1 MSRLNESKKGS
12 EGVRHPARRYWI
24 DDPVRMRSHAER
36 RARRSVVVDV
46 AIVAAAFVVGAVV
59 APATLLASFA
69 VLLAAGAAVGLRGAP
84 TRRPIALGSAAGA
97 LLIYGWTVVREPPSD
112 VSSALR
118 NGLLSAVALALIL
131 GAAFV
136 LPGYLFGRA
145 SRRSRETA
153 ALADGSSDFADRAR
167 VPSGSGVRSDVGAGV
182 LILLAVVAVIVWI
195 FNHPLGP

>member
-1 MSRLNESKKGS
+1 
-12 EGVRHPARRYWI
+12 
-24 DDPVRMRSHAER
+24 MRSSAEG
-36 RARRSVVVDV
+36 RAHRAVVVDA
-46 AIVAAAFVVGAVV
+46 AIVAGAFVVGAVV
-59 APATLLASFA
+59 APAPLASVA

-84 TRRPIALGSAAGA
+84 TGRPIALGSVAAA

-131 GAAFV
+131 AAAFV
-136 LPGYLFGRA
+136 FPGYLFGRA

-153 ALADGSSDFADRAR
+153 ALADGSSAFADRERA
-167 VPSGSGVRSDVGAGV
+167 PSGSGVRSDVSAGV
-182 LILLAVVAVIVWI
+182 LILLAVVAVIAWI